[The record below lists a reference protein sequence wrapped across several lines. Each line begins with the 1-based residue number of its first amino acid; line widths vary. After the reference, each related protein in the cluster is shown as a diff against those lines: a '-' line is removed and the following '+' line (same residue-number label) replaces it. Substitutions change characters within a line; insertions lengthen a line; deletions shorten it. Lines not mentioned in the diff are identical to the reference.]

1 MAYRNQSSEPQQLR
15 KPPSSAPADPER
27 TQATN
32 HPHASTTLNT
42 ILPLLDAFNHRH
54 HNQHR
59 TSHWWA
65 TFGILRR
72 SLRALAE
79 CLDQPVVDSSRNRTD
94 HAVVRASWL
103 NTHVLPSAFLA
114 FSQLTA
120 DNQHAPLGLFLL
132 TVLSQVHGFLS
143 GMLPQNAAPA
153 KAKLPMQKSPNP
165 PSPNHPSVI
174 GTEHTDR
181 GVVVSRETII
191 QTGDDAVDL
200 QSKKRSRDEIK
211 SHARATSNMD
221 REKDKKPRK
230 KKKKAGD
237 ELSSL
242 FDSLS

>member
-103 NTHVLPSAFLA
+103 NTHVLPRAFL
-114 FSQLTA
+114 
-120 DNQHAPLGLFLL
+120 
-132 TVLSQVHGFLS
+132 QVHGFLS

>member
-1 MAYRNQSSEPQQLR
+1 MTYQNQSSEPQQLR
-15 KPPSSAPADPER
+15 KPPYSAPAYPGR
-27 TQATN
+27 PQATN
-32 HPHASTTLNT
+32 YPHARTTLNT

-94 HAVVRASWL
+94 QAVVRASWL
-103 NTHVLPSAFLA
+103 NTHALPRAFLA
-114 FSQLTA
+114 FSQLAA

-132 TVLSQVHGFLS
+132 TVLSQVHGFLPA
-143 GMLPQNAAPA
+143 MLPQNAGAA
-153 KAKLPMQKSPNP
+153 KAKLPTQKSPNP
-165 PSPNHPSVI
+165 PSPNHRSVI
-174 GTEHTDR
+174 GTEHIDR
-181 GVVVSRETII
+181 GVVVSRETIV
-191 QTGDDAVDL
+191 QAGDDAVDS

-211 SHARATSNMD
+211 SHARGTSNKD
-221 REKDKKPRK
+221 REKDKKPKK

>member
-1 MAYRNQSSEPQQLR
+1 MTYQNQSSEPQQLR
-15 KPPSSAPADPER
+15 KPPYSAPAYPGR
-27 TQATN
+27 PQATN
-32 HPHASTTLNT
+32 HPHARTTLNT

-94 HAVVRASWL
+94 QAVVRASWL
-103 NTHVLPSAFLA
+103 NTHALPRAFL
-114 FSQLTA
+114 
-120 DNQHAPLGLFLL
+120 
-132 TVLSQVHGFLS
+132 QVHGFLPA
-143 GMLPQNAAPA
+143 MLPQNAGAA
-153 KAKLPMQKSPNP
+153 KAKLPTQKSPNP
-165 PSPNHPSVI
+165 PSPNHRSVI
-174 GTEHTDR
+174 GTEHIDR
-181 GVVVSRETII
+181 GVVVSRETIV
-191 QTGDDAVDL
+191 QAGDDAVDA

-211 SHARATSNMD
+211 SHARGTSNKD
-221 REKDKKPRK
+221 REKDKKPKK